1 MSEIVMSDDKL
12 KQMMKTAF
20 IEALEERKDLFRE
33 LIDEALEDIGLVQA
47 IEEGRNSGSV
57 SREDIFKIL
66 DGNN

>member
-47 IEEGRNSGSV
+47 IEEGRSSGSV

>member
-1 MSEIVMSDDKL
+1 MSEIIMSDDKL
-12 KQMMKTAF
+12 KQLMKAAF

-47 IEEGRNSGSV
+47 IEEGRSSGSV
-57 SREDIFKIL
+57 SREEIFKIL